1 MAIRLHRCSGTA
13 IRGAHPCWK
22 VQKALD
28 EAGVEYEA
36 VKHPAFPRGR
46 RKEYIALTGQQKL
59 PAIEF
64 EDGHVLCEESD
75 ALVERIRS
83 GRLRD

>member
-13 IRGAHPCWK
+13 IRGSHPCWK

-28 EAGVEYEA
+28 ESGIEYEA

-83 GRLRD
+83 GRLRE

>member
-28 EAGVEYEA
+28 ESGIEYEA

-83 GRLRD
+83 GRLRE

>member
-1 MAIRLHRCSGTA
+1 VAIKLHRCSGTA
-13 IRGAHPCWK
+13 IKGSHACWK

-28 EAGVEYEA
+28 DAGIEYEA

-46 RKEYIALTGQQKL
+46 RREYIALTGQQHL

-64 EDGHVLCEESD
+64 EDGRVLNDGSD
-75 ALVERIRS
+75 ALVERIR
-83 GRLRD
+83 GGHLRD